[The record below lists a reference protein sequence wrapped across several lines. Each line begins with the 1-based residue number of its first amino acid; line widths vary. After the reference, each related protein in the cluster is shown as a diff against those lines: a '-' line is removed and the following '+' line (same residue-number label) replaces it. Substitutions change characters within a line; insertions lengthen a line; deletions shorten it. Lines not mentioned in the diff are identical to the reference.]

1 MLRELI
7 SSSSHFK
14 GCSIACAQWPRKE
27 KAKANNL
34 GSLGTLAPRF
44 WSELGRALLT
54 GGDGDLDGA
63 VTGEGGGEYD
73 GRCDRAPSSAL
84 PWSSQCVPSCPD
96 HITLKVHYL

>member
-73 GRCDRAPSSAL
+73 GRCDKGPRHPPLRSLGVPNVFPHAL
-84 PWSSQCVPSCPD
+84 
-96 HITLKVHYL
+96 ITSH

>member
-34 GSLGTLAPRF
+34 GGLGTLAPGF

-63 VTGEGGGEYD
+63 VTGDVKEGVSVTGAVTG
-73 GRCDRAPSSAL
+73 L
-84 PWSSQCVPSCPD
+84 PPLRSPGVPSVP
-96 HITLKVHYL
+96 